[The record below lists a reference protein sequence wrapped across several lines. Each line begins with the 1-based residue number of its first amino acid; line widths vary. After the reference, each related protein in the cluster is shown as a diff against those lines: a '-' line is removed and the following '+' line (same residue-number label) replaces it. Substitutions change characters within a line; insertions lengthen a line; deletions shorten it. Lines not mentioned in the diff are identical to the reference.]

1 MDFEEWSALKKSG
14 KSVLW
19 PHRHIIR
26 KARVRHH
33 SWAEIAEL
41 LETKGVRVHFTNIQK
56 WYARQDWDQIDAELS
71 PKPQAQAVARPA
83 VPRPASTAPTPAQPT
98 QVKSLGL
105 VEKYAPNPQLSS
117 DADDEDDNNP
127 AHSVLAKFPGVAK
140 RMQEIKDGKQS

>member
-56 WYARQDWDQIDAELS
+56 WYARQDWEQIDAEMTQ
-71 PKPQAQAVARPA
+71 KPQAQAVARPA
-83 VPRPASTAPTPAQPT
+83 VPRTASPRSTLREPT
-98 QVKSLGL
+98 QATQSLGL
-105 VEKYAPNPQLSS
+105 VDQYVGQAVSNGAENEDEGPPRSFLS
-117 DADDEDDNNP
+117 
-127 AHSVLAKFPGVAK
+127 KFPSVAPATK
-140 RMQEIKDGKQS
+140 SEAN